1 MRWLTAFFL
10 FCVALA
16 GPHLELRRDT
26 GEGLPAGV
34 LSLGVSSLDFP
45 GAAASP
51 AAGDKRASAAAR
63 RAPGPFR
70 VEVLAVLDGDT
81 VEVRFMDGPCG
92 RLPCIGQEAS
102 IRIVNIDAPE
112 AHACRSR
119 SRSRS
124 GGASCAACP
133 AEHAL
138 GQQALAFTRDLVV
151 GQATRTL
158 NVRPDK
164 FHGRVVA
171 ELQVLKGGTW
181 LSVGGALI
189 KAGLAV
195 PYDGRAKRKPWCR
208 RKTG

>member
-34 LSLGVSSLDFP
+34 FPLGVSSLDFP
-45 GAAASP
+45 GAAAS
-51 AAGDKRASAAAR
+51 AR

-81 VEVRFMDGPCG
+81 VEVRFMEGPCG

-102 IRIVNIDAPE
+102 IRILNIDAPE
-112 AHACRSR
+112 AHACRSS

-138 GQQALAFTRDLVV
+138 GQQALTFTRDLVE
-151 GQATRTL
+151 GRATRTL

-171 ELQVLKGGTW
+171 ELQVLKDGAW

-189 KAGLAV
+189 EAGLAV
-195 PYDGRAKRKPWCR
+195 PYDGRAKTKPWCR